1 MVSLSVS
8 GRKTYQD
15 RNSASEEYTPTTIQT
30 KLETLLLYNISLY
43 EAQYII
49 VQIYYSLKIDT

>member
-8 GRKTYQD
+8 ERKTFQD

-49 VQIYYSLKIDT
+49 SLKIDT